1 VSGHTASLG
10 NKLARLG
17 RIRLGQAPIGPAA
30 QHPAWLAQLLV
41 EWSPT
46 TGPMG
51 AAVWEKLTDAV
62 ISFTCSRG
70 RATETDKVEAGTLS
84 MVLANDDRRFDPLNS
99 QGPYYGQLVPRKRI
113 RIQAAWNGTLY
124 PVWYGYV
131 EKWNPPL
138 WRYEQVTCQVT
149 ASDGF
154 GLLANKKISGD
165 FVQQLT
171 SDRISA
177 VLDAAGWSTGQAWI
191 LGDAVYGVLGTTTIP
206 APLGA
211 KQISMGQTTVQAQT
225 LSNVTALA
233 HIQLMATTEQG
244 MAYVGPDG
252 AVAFRNRSQRLY
264 PSSVVATFGTDQNGG
279 EVPYTDADI
288 DATGQ
293 RIFNDVHITR
303 IGGTE
308 QTAIDQ
314 PSIDAY
320 FGKTFS
326 LTGLPLTTDAEA
338 LSYASFFLAHSK
350 DFRVRLTSLQIE
362 PEGSPDLLWPQALG
376 RDLTEQ
382 IRVIYRPDV
391 GSQMDELVLLE
402 KITHTFTALPG
413 SNKSAWTTTWL
424 MSPANIDKVWILED
438 PIYGVLGTTTVPAY

>member
-1 VSGHTASLG
+1 LSGLTASLG
-10 NKLARLG
+10 DKLARLG
-17 RIRLGQAPIGPAA
+17 RIRLGQAPVGPAST
-30 QHPAWLAQLLV
+30 HPAWMAQLLV
-41 EWSPT
+41 EWSPS

-51 AAVWEKLTDAV
+51 AATWEKLTDAV

-99 QGPYYGQLVPRKRI
+99 QGPYYGSLVPRKRI

-124 PVWYGYV
+124 PVWMGYV

-138 WRYEQVTCQVT
+138 WRYGQITCTVT

-191 LGDAVYGVLGTTTIP
+191 LGDPIYGVLGTTTIP
-206 APLGA
+206 APIGD
-211 KQISMGQTTVQAQT
+211 KQISQGQTTVAAQT
-225 LSNVTALA
+225 LTNVSALA
-233 HIQLMATTEQG
+233 HIQLMATSEQG
-244 MAYVGPDG
+244 AAYMGPSG
-252 AVAFRNRSQRLY
+252 AVTSRSRYQRLY
-264 PSSVVATFGTDQNGG
+264 PSSIMATFGTDMNAG
-279 EVPYTDADI
+279 ELPYTDADI

-293 RIFNDVHITR
+293 RIYNDVHVTR
-303 IGGTE
+303 TGGTE
-308 QTAIDQ
+308 QVATDQ

-326 LTGLPLTTDAEA
+326 LTGLPLTTDTEA
-338 LSYASFFLAHSK
+338 LSYANFTLARSK
-350 DFRVRLTSLQIE
+350 DFHVRLTSLEID
-362 PEGSPDLLWPQALG
+362 PTASPDLLWPQALG
-376 RDLTEQ
+376 RDLTDE

-391 GSQMDELVLLE
+391 GSTMNELVLLE
-402 KITHTFTALPG
+402 KVTHTFNAR
-413 SNKSAWTTTWL
+413 AATWSTVWL
-424 MSPANIDKVWILED
+424 TSPANLDSAWILGD
-438 PIYGVLGTTTVPAY
+438 ASAGILQSTTRLAY